1 MDIGKPFIQIG
12 KHLINMNA
20 IVAVI
25 ETKDGHLRVLT
36 TAIRKGSGSQVF
48 SIAAGE
54 NASEFRRQ
62 IDPYIGVHAETVE
75 SQEE

>member
-36 TAIRKGSGSQVF
+36 TAIRKGGASQVF
-48 SIAAGE
+48 TIPAGE
-54 NASEFRRQ
+54 NAAEFRRQ
-62 IDPYIGVHAETVE
+62 IDPYIGVHAESVE